1 MKNMNLDENVYWM
14 LVQVAMRAKHGLIK
28 LAESHDLTLVQ
39 MQTLGMMEPNEPI
52 PMNTISCFLA
62 CDASNVTGIVDRLL
76 AQGYIERHENP
87 QDRRV
92 KMISLTKS
100 GEALQKTLMAAMNE
114 YELPEFKRLEGP
126 RLAEFKATLSTLLPS
141 PTAAEK

>member
-1 MKNMNLDENVYWM
+1 MKDVKLDENVYWM

-28 LAESHDLTLVQ
+28 LAESYDLTVVQ
-39 MQTLGMMEPNEPI
+39 MQTLGMMEPGEPI

-100 GEALQKTLMAAMNE
+100 GEVLQETLMTALGE
-114 YELPEFKRLEGP
+114 YELPEFKRLDGS
-126 RLAEFKATLSTLLPS
+126 RLAEFKNTLSTLLP
-141 PTAAEK
+141 PAITGK